1 MPDDLPI
8 LFDFPSSPEAMF
20 GDGPGGERELPVVPL
35 INTVLFPHMLT
46 PLFVGRE
53 RSVIAVEEAMN
64 GDRTILAVAQREQDA
79 DDVGPTD
86 LFGVGVEAV
95 IQRVLKMPDGSTSIV
110 VQGQRRMRVLGFAQE
125 RPSLHARAVPI
136 YGDEEK
142 TIAVEAMMRAVL
154 SLFEKVVK
162 LSRTLP
168 DNSYIMAMNVD
179 EPGWLADL
187 IASTLPLDVP
197 RRQEIL
203 ETLDPE
209 ERLRRLSIMLT
220 QELDV
225 LELESRIHTQVQK
238 EVDRSQ
244 REFFLRE
251 QMKAIQRELGQED
264 PLQRELMELREKV
277 LAAGM
282 PEKVQ
287 HKATEELDR
296 MEAMS
301 PAVPEYSVIRTY
313 LDWLL
318 DLPWKQQTEDNHDLI
333 VAARVLD
340 HNHYG
345 LPKVKERILEF
356 MAVRYLAGS
365 RLKAPILCF
374 VGPPGVGKTSLGR
387 SIAEAL
393 GRKFVRISLGGVHDE
408 AEIRG
413 HRRTY
418 IGAMPGR
425 VIKTMKDA
433 ATVNP
438 LFMLDEV
445 DKLGSDFRG
454 DPSSALLEVLDP
466 EQNVSFVDHY
476 LDVPYDLS
484 RVMFVTTANLLDPIP
499 PALLDRMEVIHLP
512 GYTEEEKLQIA
523 RQFLVPKQ
531 LEANGLWSVANGQ
544 ASVALAPDLSAD
556 TENQESANNG
566 QPTTDDGPLTT
577 DDGPLTTG
585 NEPLTTDIGQP
596 TTDNGPLTTDDGQL
610 TTDNGLL
617 TTHNGPLVRFG
628 EAALRQMIGSYTYEA
643 GVRNLER
650 EIGAVCRK
658 IARRVAEG
666 RAFPRMIQ
674 PPLLA
679 KYLGP
684 PRRSYGL
691 AELRDQI
698 GVATGMTW
706 TANGGDVMAVEVSI
720 MKGKGVLTLTGKLGD
735 VMRESA
741 QAALSFARANAE
753 RLGIYSRPFDELDIH
768 IHVPEG
774 AVPKDGPSAG
784 ITIATALVSALS
796 GQAVKRDVA
805 MTGEITLRGRVLPVG
820 GVKEKVLGAHRAGI
834 RMIIMP
840 GKNERDIAEVP
851 SQVKR
856 RLMFTYVE
864 HMDEVI
870 AAAFC
875 ESPLKD
881 DPPVVSVQ
889 ES

>member
-1 MPDDLPI
+1 MPEDLPI
-8 LFDFPSSPEAMF
+8 LFDFPNSPEDRL
-20 GDGPGGERELPVVPL
+20 GETQGGQRELPVVPL

-53 RSVIAVEEAMN
+53 RSVAAVEDAMEH
-64 GDRTILAVAQREQDA
+64 DRAILAIAQREQDSE
-79 DDVGPTD
+79 DVGEGD
-86 LFGVGVEAV
+86 LFTIGVEAH

-110 VQGQRRMRVLGFAQE
+110 VQGRRRMRVLQYTAE
-125 RPSLHARAVPI
+125 RPMLRANAAAI
-136 YGDEEK
+136 YSDEDK
-142 TIAVEAMMRAVL
+142 SIAVEAMMRAVL

-168 DNSYIMAMNVD
+168 DDSYIMAMNVD

-203 ETLDPE
+203 ETVDPE

-238 EVDRSQ
+238 EVDKSQ

-264 PLQRELMELREKV
+264 PLQRELLDLRERIS
-277 LAAGM
+277 AAGM
-282 PEKVQ
+282 PDKVQ
-287 HKATEELDR
+287 LKAFDELDR

-301 PAVPEYSVIRTY
+301 PAAPEYSVIRTY

-318 DLPWKQQTEDNHDLI
+318 DLPWAQQTADTHDL
-333 VAARVLD
+333 VAAAHTLD
-340 HNHYG
+340 RNHYG
-345 LPKVKERILEF
+345 LPRIKERMLEF
-356 MAVRYLAGS
+356 MAVRQLAGP
-365 RLKAPILCF
+365 RLKSPILCF

-393 GRKFVRISLGGVHDE
+393 GRHFVRISLGGIHDE

-425 VIKTMKDA
+425 ILKAMKDA
-433 ATVNP
+433 GTINP
-438 LFMLDEV
+438 LFMLDEI

-454 DPSSALLEVLDP
+454 DPASALLEVLDP
-466 EQNVSFVDHY
+466 EQNNAFADHY
-476 LDVPYDLS
+476 LDVAYDLS

-499 PALLDRMEVIHLP
+499 PPLRDRMEVIELP

-531 LEANGLWSVANGQ
+531 IEANGLAGSQRLG
-544 ASVALAPDLSAD
+544 
-556 TENQESANNG
+556 
-566 QPTTDDGPLTT
+566 DDSPPAGWHIPA
-577 DDGPLTTG
+577 TG
-585 NEPLTTDIGQP
+585 L
-596 TTDNGPLTTDDGQL
+596 
-610 TTDNGLL
+610 
-617 TTHNGPLVRFG
+617 HFG
-628 EAALRQMIGSYTYEA
+628 EKALRYLIRGYTYEA

-650 EIGAVCRK
+650 EIGSICRK
-658 IARRVAEG
+658 VARRVAEG
-666 RAFPRMIQ
+666 RPFSRTVTPALIG
-674 PPLLA
+674 

-684 PRRSYGL
+684 PPRSHGA
-691 AELRDQI
+691 AEARDEV
-698 GVATGMTW
+698 GVATGLSW
-706 TANGGDVMAVEVSI
+706 TANGGDTMAIEVSV
-720 MKGKGVLTLTGKLGD
+720 MEGRGTLTLTGQLGD

-741 QAALSFARANAE
+741 QAALSFARANAS
-753 RLGIYSRPFDELDIH
+753 RLGIDDRRFDKIDIH

-784 ITIATALVSALS
+784 ITLATALISALT
-796 GQAVKRDVA
+796 GRCVKRDVA

-820 GVKEKVLGAHRAGI
+820 GVKEKILGAHRAGI
-834 RMIIMP
+834 STIILP
-840 GKNERDIAEVP
+840 RRNEHDLAEVP
-851 SQVKR
+851 GHVKR
-856 RLMFTYVE
+856 RLAFVYVE
-864 HMDEVI
+864 HMDEVLAQAFREPFPEGHQAVRNGRRARPQKL
-870 AAAFC
+870 AA
-875 ESPLKD
+875 PR
-881 DPPVVSVQ
+881 
-889 ES
+889 

>member
-8 LFDFPSSPEAMF
+8 LFDFPSSPEAGF
-20 GDGPGGERELPVVPL
+20 DESQGGERELPIVPL

-53 RSVIAVEEAMN
+53 RSVAAVEQAMDN
-64 GDRTILAVAQREQDA
+64 DRTILAVAQREQDTE
-79 DDVGPTD
+79 DVGPSD
-86 LFGVGVEAV
+86 LFDVGVEAH

-110 VQGQRRMRVLGFAQE
+110 VQGRRRMRVVDFVGE
-125 RPSLHARAVPI
+125 RPMLRARAAPI
-136 YGDEEK
+136 YSDEEK
-142 TIAVEAMMRAVL
+142 SISVEAMMRAVL
-154 SLFEKVVK
+154 SLFERVVK

-168 DNSYIMAMNVD
+168 DDSYIMAMNVD

-203 ETLDPE
+203 ETTDPE

-238 EVDRSQ
+238 EVDKSQ

-264 PLQRELMELREKV
+264 PLQRDLLELREKIFT
-277 LAAGM
+277 AGM

-287 HKATEELDR
+287 IKATEELER

-301 PAVPEYSVIRTY
+301 PAAPEYSVIRTY

-318 DLPWKQQTEDNHDLI
+318 DLPWTQQTEDTHDLI
-333 VAARVLD
+333 AAAQTLD
-340 HNHYG
+340 RNHYG
-345 LPKVKERILEF
+345 LANVKERMLEF
-356 MAVRYLAGS
+356 MAVRQLAGS

-393 GRKFVRISLGGVHDE
+393 GRRFVRISLGGIHDE

-418 IGAMPGR
+418 IGALPGR
-425 VIKTMKDA
+425 IIKAMKDVG
-433 ATVNP
+433 TINP
-438 LFMLDEV
+438 VFMLDEI

-454 DPSSALLEVLDP
+454 DPASALLEVLDP
-466 EQNVSFVDHY
+466 EQNNAFTDHY
-476 LDVPYDLS
+476 LDAAYDLS

-499 PALLDRMEVIHLP
+499 PALRDRMEVIQLP

-531 LEANGLWSVANGQ
+531 LDANGLTANVETFER
-544 ASVALAPDLSAD
+544 SKVETLIMP
-556 TENQESANNG
+556 QEL
-566 QPTTDDGPLTT
+566 QF
-577 DDGPLTTG
+577 
-585 NEPLTTDIGQP
+585 NEP
-596 TTDNGPLTTDDGQL
+596 
-610 TTDNGLL
+610 
-617 TTHNGPLVRFG
+617 
-628 EAALRQMIGSYTYEA
+628 ALRLIIRSYTYEA

-650 EIGAVCRK
+650 EIGSICRK
-658 IARRVAEG
+658 VARRIAEG
-666 RAFPRMIQ
+666 RPYPHIVTPAVIG
-674 PPLLA
+674 

-684 PRRSYGL
+684 PHRTHGV
-691 AELRDQI
+691 AELRDEV
-698 GVATGMTW
+698 GVATGLSW
-706 TANGGDVMAVEVSI
+706 TANGGDTMAIEVSV
-720 MKGKGVLTLTGKLGD
+720 MEGKGTLTLTGQLGD

-741 QAALSFARANAE
+741 QAALSFARANAK
-753 RLGIYSRPFDELDIH
+753 RLGIDDRRFDKTDIH

-784 ITIATALVSALS
+784 ITLAIALISALTS
-796 GQAVKRDVA
+796 QAIKHDVA

-820 GVKEKVLGAHRAGI
+820 GIKEKVLGAHRAGI
-834 RMIIMP
+834 RTVILP
-840 GKNERDIAEVP
+840 RHNERDIDEVP
-851 SQVKR
+851 GHVKR
-856 RLMFTYVE
+856 RLAFVYVD

-870 AAAFC
+870 ASAFC
-875 ESPLKD
+875 APPTQIHPAKRNAKD
-881 DPPVVSVQ
+881 DKAQKLIAAS
-889 ES
+889 

>member
-8 LFDFPSSPEAMF
+8 LFDFPSSPDSLLV
-20 GDGPGGERELPVVPL
+20 DGQAGERELPVVPL

-53 RSVIAVEEAMN
+53 RSVAAVEEAMA
-64 GDRTILAVAQREQDA
+64 GERTVLAVAQREADA
-79 DDVGPTD
+79 DDVGPND
-86 LFGVGVEAV
+86 LYGMGVEAS

-110 VQGQRRMRVLGFAQE
+110 VQGQRRMRVVDFIQE
-125 RPSLHARAVPI
+125 RPVLRARAMPV
-136 YGDEEK
+136 YGEEEK

-168 DNSYIMAMNVD
+168 DDSYIMAMNVD

-251 QMKAIQRELGQED
+251 QMKVIQRELGQED
-264 PLQRELMELREKV
+264 PLQRELLELREKIGI
-277 LAAGM
+277 AGM

-287 HKATEELDR
+287 TKAYEELER
-296 MEAMS
+296 MESMP
-301 PAVPEYSVIRTY
+301 PAAPEYAVIRTY

-318 DLPWKQQTEDNHDLI
+318 DLPWTQQTEDNHDLI
-333 VAARVLD
+333 AAARSLD
-340 HNHYG
+340 RNHYG
-345 LPKVKERILEF
+345 LPKVKERVLEF
-356 MAVRYLAGS
+356 MAVRQLAGA

-374 VGPPGVGKTSLGR
+374 SGPPGVGKTSLGR

-393 GRKFVRISLGGVHDE
+393 GRRFVRISLGGIHDE

-418 IGAMPGR
+418 IGALPGR
-425 VIKTMKDA
+425 VVKTMKDA
-433 ATVNP
+433 GTINP
-438 LFMLDEV
+438 VFMLDEV

-454 DPSSALLEVLDP
+454 DPAAALLEVLDP
-466 EQNVSFVDHY
+466 EQNHSFTDHY

-484 RVMFVTTANLLDPIP
+484 RVMFIATANLLDPIP
-499 PALLDRMEVIHLP
+499 PALRDRMEVLQLP

-523 RQFLVPKQ
+523 RQFLIPKQ
-531 LEANGLWSVANGQ
+531 LEANGLTRTESAELRTEAPPLNDQHPGLGIQ
-544 ASVALAPDLSAD
+544 ASALSIQHSALNDQHPVPSPQPSVLSP
-556 TENQESANNG
+556 
-566 QPTTDDGPLTT
+566 QPSL
-577 DDGPLTTG
+577 
-585 NEPLTTDIGQP
+585 
-596 TTDNGPLTTDDGQL
+596 
-610 TTDNGLL
+610 
-617 TTHNGPLVRFG
+617 RFG
-628 EAALRQMIGSYTYEA
+628 EATLRQLIRSYTYEA

-650 EIGAVCRK
+650 EIGAICRK
-658 IARRVAEG
+658 IARRVAED
-666 RAFPRMIQ
+666 RPVPRVI
-674 PPLLA
+674 PPTLLS

-684 PRRSYGL
+684 PRHAHGL
-691 AELRDQI
+691 AEERDEV
-698 GVATGMTW
+698 GVATGMFW
-706 TANGGDVMAVEVSI
+706 TANGGDTLTVEVSI
-720 MKGKGVLTLTGKLGD
+720 MDGKGTLIMTGQLGD

-741 QAALSFARANAE
+741 QAALSFARANAL
-753 RLGIYSRPFDELDIH
+753 RLGIEARRFETSDIH
-768 IHVPEG
+768 IHLPEG

-784 ITIATALVSALS
+784 ITLAIALISALT
-796 GQAVKRDVA
+796 GRAIRRDVA
-805 MTGEITLRGRVLPVG
+805 MTGEITLRGRVLAVG

-834 RMIIMP
+834 RTIILP
-840 GKNERDIAEVP
+840 VKNERDIAEVP
-851 SQVKR
+851 AQVKR
-856 RLMFTYVE
+856 RLSFVYVE
-864 HMDEVI
+864 HMDEVF
-870 AAAFC
+870 ASAFC
-875 ESPLKD
+875 DEPPRGDREQGTGNREESGNL
-881 DPPVVSVQ
+881 
-889 ES
+889 

>member
-8 LFDFPSSPEAMF
+8 LFDFPSSPEAAVVE
-20 GDGPGGERELPVVPL
+20 GQRGERELPVVPL

-53 RSVIAVEEAMN
+53 RSVAAVEEAME
-64 GDRTILAVAQREQDA
+64 GDRTILAVAQREQDT
-79 DDVGPTD
+79 DDVGPNE
-86 LFGVGVEAV
+86 LFGVGVEAH

-110 VQGQRRMRVLGFAQE
+110 VQGRRRMRVLGFAQE
-125 RPSLHARAVPI
+125 RPMLRARAIPI
-136 YGDEEK
+136 YGEEER
-142 TIAVEAMMRAVL
+142 TIAIEAMMRAVL

-168 DNSYIMAMNVD
+168 DDSYIMAMNVD

-187 IASTLPLDVP
+187 IASTLPLDIA

-203 ETLDPE
+203 ETIDPE

-238 EVDRSQ
+238 EVDKSQ

-264 PLQRELMELREKV
+264 PLQREMLELREKI
-277 LAAGM
+277 LTSGM

-287 HKATEELDR
+287 LKATEELER

-301 PAVPEYSVIRTY
+301 PAAPEYSVIRTY

-318 DLPWKQQTEDNHDLI
+318 DLPWTTQSDDTYDLI
-333 VAARVLD
+333 EAAHTLD
-340 HNHYG
+340 RNHYG
-345 LPKVKERILEF
+345 LPKIKERILEF
-356 MAVRYLAGS
+356 MAVRQLAGA
-365 RLKAPILCF
+365 RLKSPILCF

-393 GRKFVRISLGGVHDE
+393 GRRFARVSLGGIHDE

-418 IGAMPGR
+418 IGALPGR
-425 VIKTMKDA
+425 IIKTMKDIGMI
-433 ATVNP
+433 NP
-438 LFMLDEV
+438 VFMLDEI

-454 DPSSALLEVLDP
+454 DPASALLEVLDP
-466 EQNVSFVDHY
+466 EQNYAFTDHY
-476 LDVPYDLS
+476 LDVHYDLS
-484 RVMFVTTANLLDPIP
+484 KVMFITTANLLDPIP
-499 PALLDRMEVIHLP
+499 PPLRDRMEVIQLP

-531 LEANGLWSVANGQ
+531 LEANGL
-544 ASVALAPDLSAD
+544 ASDVETLERLNVQTFNPN
-556 TENQESANNG
+556 T
-566 QPTTDDGPLTT
+566 PL
-577 DDGPLTTG
+577 
-585 NEPLTTDIGQP
+585 Q
-596 TTDNGPLTTDDGQL
+596 
-610 TTDNGLL
+610 
-617 TTHNGPLVRFG
+617 FS
-628 EAALRQMIGSYTYEA
+628 EAALRQLIRSYTYEA

-658 IARRVAEG
+658 VARRVAE
-666 RAFPRMIQ
+666 RRPFPRVVT
-674 PPLLA
+674 PALLI

-684 PRRSYGL
+684 AHRAHGV
-691 AELRDQI
+691 AELRDEV
-698 GVATGMTW
+698 GVATGLSW
-706 TANGGDVMAVEVSI
+706 TANGGDTMAIEVSV
-720 MKGKGVLTLTGKLGD
+720 MEGKGTLTLTGQLGD

-741 QAALSFARANAE
+741 QAALSFARANAR
-753 RLGIYSRPFDELDIH
+753 RLKIDDRRFDKIDIH

-784 ITIATALVSALS
+784 ITLATALISALS
-796 GQAVKRDVA
+796 SQAVKHDVA

-820 GVKEKVLGAHRAGI
+820 GVKEKILGAHRAGI
-834 RMIIMP
+834 RTVILP
-840 GKNERDIAEVP
+840 RDNERDLAEVP
-851 SQVKR
+851 GHVKR
-856 RLMFTYVE
+856 KLAFLYVD
-864 HMDEVI
+864 HMDDVI
-870 AAAFC
+870 AGALC
-875 ESPLKD
+875 VPPLAD
-881 DPPVVSVQ
+881 SSVALKRNGKR
-889 ES
+889 EKTVKIGA

>member
-8 LFDFPSSPEAMF
+8 LFDFPSSPAAGFVE
-20 GDGPGGERELPVVPL
+20 GQSGERELPVVPL

-53 RSVIAVEEAMN
+53 RSAAAVEEAMG
-64 GDRTILAVAQREQDA
+64 GDRTILAVAQREQDT
-79 DDVGPTD
+79 DDVGPAD
-86 LFGVGVEAV
+86 LFGVGVEAH

-110 VQGQRRMRVLGFAQE
+110 VQGRRRMRVLDFAQE
-125 RPSLHARAVPI
+125 RPMLLARVLPI
-136 YGDEEK
+136 YGEEEK
-142 TIAVEAMMRAVL
+142 TIAIEAMMRAVL

-168 DNSYIMAMNVD
+168 DDSYIMAMNVD

-203 ETLDPE
+203 ETIDPE

-238 EVDRSQ
+238 EVDKSQ

-264 PLQRELMELREKV
+264 PIQRELLELREKTLTV
-277 LAAGM
+277 GM

-287 HKATEELDR
+287 LKATEELER
-296 MEAMS
+296 LEAMS
-301 PAVPEYSVIRTY
+301 PASPEYSVIRTY

-318 DLPWKQQTEDNHDLI
+318 DLPWTTQTEDTYDLI
-333 VAARVLD
+333 EAARTLD
-340 HNHYG
+340 RNHYG
-345 LPKVKERILEF
+345 LPKIKERILEF
-356 MAVRYLAGS
+356 MAVRQLAGP

-393 GRKFVRISLGGVHDE
+393 GRRFARISLGGIHDE

-418 IGAMPGR
+418 IGALPGR

-433 ATVNP
+433 GTINP
-438 LFMLDEV
+438 VFMLDEI

-454 DPSSALLEVLDP
+454 DPASALLEVLDP
-466 EQNVSFVDHY
+466 EQNHSFTDHY
-476 LDVPYDLS
+476 LDVHYDLS
-484 RVMFVTTANLLDPIP
+484 KVMFITTANLLDPIP
-499 PALLDRMEVIHLP
+499 PPLRDRMEVIQLP

-531 LEANGLWSVANGQ
+531 LDANGLANDELQSPGFPDDR
-544 ASVALAPDLSAD
+544 ATNGKIDAALQFS
-556 TENQESANNG
+556 
-566 QPTTDDGPLTT
+566 
-577 DDGPLTTG
+577 
-585 NEPLTTDIGQP
+585 EP
-596 TTDNGPLTTDDGQL
+596 
-610 TTDNGLL
+610 
-617 TTHNGPLVRFG
+617 
-628 EAALRQMIGSYTYEA
+628 ALRQLIRSYTYEA

-650 EIGAVCRK
+650 EIGSICRK
-658 IARRVAEG
+658 VARRVAEG
-666 RAFPRMIQ
+666 RPFPRIVR
-674 PPLLA
+674 PPLLS

-684 PRRSYGL
+684 PHRTHGL
-691 AELRDQI
+691 AELRDEV
-698 GVATGMTW
+698 GVATGLSW
-706 TANGGDVMAVEVSI
+706 TANGGDTMAIEVSV
-720 MKGKGVLTLTGKLGD
+720 MEGKGTLTLTGQLGD

-741 QAALSFARANAE
+741 QAALSFARANAK
-753 RLGIYSRPFDELDIH
+753 RLGIDDRRFDKTDIH

-784 ITIATALVSALS
+784 ITLATALISALTS
-796 GQAVKRDVA
+796 QAVKRDVA

-820 GVKEKVLGAHRAGI
+820 GVKEKILGAHRAGI
-834 RMIIMP
+834 RTIILP
-840 GKNERDIAEVP
+840 RQNERDIAEVP
-851 SQVKR
+851 AHVKR
-856 RLMFTYVE
+856 RLSFVYVE
-864 HMDEVI
+864 YMDEVI
-870 AAAFC
+870 AGAFC
-875 ESPLKD
+875 EPPAGQPPLAPKPNGKRDKD
-881 DPPVVSVQ
+881 IKITA
-889 ES
+889 

>member
-1 MPDDLPI
+1 MPEDLPI
-8 LFDFPSSPEAMF
+8 LFDFPSSPESRYVE
-20 GDGPGGERELPVVPL
+20 GQGGERELPIVPL

-53 RSVIAVEEAMN
+53 RSVAAVEEAME
-64 GDRTILAVAQREQDA
+64 GDRTILAIAQREQDA
-79 DDVGPTD
+79 EDVGPGE
-86 LFGVGVEAV
+86 LFGIGVEAH

-110 VQGQRRMRVLGFAQE
+110 VQGRRRMRLIDFTAE
-125 RPSLHARAVPI
+125 RPMLRARAQPI
-136 YGDEEK
+136 YSEEEK

-168 DNSYIMAMNVD
+168 DDSYIMAMNVD

-187 IASTLPLDVP
+187 IASTLPLDVS

-203 ETLDPE
+203 ETIDAE

-238 EVDRSQ
+238 EVDKSQ

-264 PLQRELMELREKV
+264 PLQRELLELREKI

-287 HKATEELDR
+287 TKASEELDR

-301 PAVPEYSVIRTY
+301 PAAPEYSVIRTY
-313 LDWLL
+313 VDWLL
-318 DLPWKQQTEDNHDLI
+318 DLPWTQQTEDTHDLI
-333 VAARVLD
+333 EAAHTLD
-340 HNHYG
+340 RNHYG

-356 MAVRYLAGS
+356 MAVRQLAGA

-393 GRKFVRISLGGVHDE
+393 GRRFVRISLGGVHDE

-418 IGAMPGR
+418 IGALPGR
-425 VIKTMKDA
+425 IVKTMKDA
-433 ATVNP
+433 ATINP
-438 LFMLDEV
+438 VFMLDEI

-454 DPSSALLEVLDP
+454 DPAAALLEVLDP
-466 EQNVSFVDHY
+466 EQNNAFTDHY

-484 RVMFVTTANLLDPIP
+484 RVMFITTANLLDPVP
-499 PALLDRMEVIHLP
+499 PALLDRMEVIQLP

-531 LEANGLWSVANGQ
+531 LVANGLAEVEGGDERQGDRAMTID
-544 ASVALAPDLSAD
+544 DLRSSIQTFERSGD
-556 TENQESANNG
+556 QTLQFS
-566 QPTTDDGPLTT
+566 
-577 DDGPLTTG
+577 
-585 NEPLTTDIGQP
+585 EP
-596 TTDNGPLTTDDGQL
+596 
-610 TTDNGLL
+610 
-617 TTHNGPLVRFG
+617 
-628 EAALRQMIGSYTYEA
+628 ALRQLIRSYTYEA

-650 EIGAVCRK
+650 EIGSVCRK
-658 IARRVAEG
+658 VARRVAEG
-666 RAFPRMIQ
+666 RPAARLVTPS
-674 PPLLA
+674 LLV

-684 PRRSYGL
+684 PRRTHGV
-691 AELRDQI
+691 AEEHDEI
-698 GVATGMTW
+698 GVATGLSW
-706 TANGGDVMAVEVSI
+706 TANGGDTMAIEVSV
-720 MKGKGVLTLTGKLGD
+720 MEGKGTLTLTGQLGD

-741 QAALSFARANAE
+741 QAALSFARANAK
-753 RLGIYSRPFDELDIH
+753 RLGVDDRRFDKTDIH

-784 ITIATALVSALS
+784 ITLATALISALTS
-796 GQAVKRDVA
+796 QAIKRDVA

-820 GVKEKVLGAHRAGI
+820 GVKEKILGAHRAGI
-834 RMIIMP
+834 RTIILP
-840 GKNERDIAEVP
+840 RKNERDVAEVP
-851 SQVKR
+851 AHVKR
-856 RLMFTYVE
+856 RLEFIYVE

-870 AAAFC
+870 ASALCAAPHA
-875 ESPLKD
+875 SPDSTGKRNGKRSKAEK
-881 DPPVVSVQ
+881 VSA
-889 ES
+889 

>member
-8 LFDFPSSPEAMF
+8 LFDFPNSPEAHL
-20 GDGPGGERELPVVPL
+20 GEGQSAERELPIVPL

-53 RSVIAVEEAMN
+53 RSVAAVEDAMEH
-64 GDRTILAVAQREQDA
+64 DRTILAIAQREQDTE
-79 DDVGPTD
+79 DVGSSD
-86 LFGVGVEAV
+86 LFTIGVEAH

-110 VQGQRRMRVLGFAQE
+110 VQGRRRMRVRDFTAE
-125 RPSLHARAVPI
+125 RPMLRATATPI
-136 YGDEEK
+136 YSEDDK
-142 TIAVEAMMRAVL
+142 SIAVEAMMRAVL

-168 DNSYIMAMNVD
+168 DDSYIMAMNVD

-203 ETLDPE
+203 ETIDPE

-225 LELESRIHTQVQK
+225 LELETRIHTQVQK
-238 EVDRSQ
+238 EVDKSQ

-264 PLQRELMELREKV
+264 PLQRELLELRERI
-277 LAAGM
+277 LHAGM

-287 HKATEELDR
+287 LKAFDELER

-301 PAVPEYSVIRTY
+301 PAAPEYSVLRTY

-318 DLPWKQQTEDNHDLI
+318 DLPWAQQTDDTDSLI
-333 VAARVLD
+333 DAAQTLD
-340 HNHYG
+340 ANHYG
-345 LPKVKERILEF
+345 LPRIKERMLEF
-356 MAVRYLAGS
+356 MAVRQLAGP
-365 RLKAPILCF
+365 RLKSPILCF

-393 GRKFVRISLGGVHDE
+393 GRHFVRISLGGIHDE

-418 IGAMPGR
+418 IGALPGR
-425 VIKTMKDA
+425 IVKAMKDA
-433 ATVNP
+433 GTINP
-438 LFMLDEV
+438 VFMLDEI

-454 DPSSALLEVLDP
+454 DPSAALLEVLDP
-466 EQNVSFVDHY
+466 EQNNAFTDHY
-476 LDVPYDLS
+476 LDIPYDLS

-499 PALLDRMEVIHLP
+499 PPLRDRMEVIQLP

-531 LEANGLWSVANGQ
+531 LEANGLAPELLDTLDEHSNGVDMTPEHYNVQ
-544 ASVALAPDLSAD
+544 
-556 TENQESANNG
+556 
-566 QPTTDDGPLTT
+566 
-577 DDGPLTTG
+577 
-585 NEPLTTDIGQP
+585 
-596 TTDNGPLTTDDGQL
+596 
-610 TTDNGLL
+610 
-617 TTHNGPLVRFG
+617 FG
-628 EAALRQMIGSYTYEA
+628 EKALRHLIRHYTYEA

-650 EIGAVCRK
+650 EIGSICRK

-666 RAFPRMIQ
+666 RAFPRVVTPAVIE
-674 PPLLA
+674 

-684 PRRSYGL
+684 PIRTHGA
-691 AELRDQI
+691 AEARDEV
-698 GVATGMTW
+698 GVATGLSW
-706 TANGGDVMAVEVSI
+706 TANGGDTMAIEVSV
-720 MKGKGVLTLTGKLGD
+720 MEGRGALTLTGQLGD

-741 QAALSFARANAE
+741 QAALSFARANAR
-753 RLGIYSRPFDELDIH
+753 RLGIDDRRFDKTDIH

-784 ITIATALVSALS
+784 ITLATALISALT
-796 GQAVKRDVA
+796 GRAVKRDVA

-820 GVKEKVLGAHRAGI
+820 GVKEKILGAHRAGI
-834 RMIIMP
+834 GTIILP
-840 GKNERDIAEVP
+840 RKNERDLAEVP
-851 SQVKR
+851 AHVKR
-856 RLMFTYVE
+856 RLSFIHVE
-864 HMDEVI
+864 HMDEVLAQAI
-870 AAAFC
+870 C
-875 ESPLKD
+875 EAPFHEPHARRNGKKAKEKAL
-881 DPPVVSVQ
+881 
-889 ES
+889 

>member
-8 LFDFPSSPEAMF
+8 LFDFPSSPEAALLESQ
-20 GDGPGGERELPVVPL
+20 GGERELPVVPL

-53 RSVIAVEEAMN
+53 RSVAAVEEAMS
-64 GDRTILAVAQREQDA
+64 GERTVLAIAQREA
-79 DDVGPTD
+79 DLDEVGPGD
-86 LFGVGVEAV
+86 LYAMGVEAS

-110 VQGQRRMRVLGFAQE
+110 VQGQRRMRVLDFLQE
-125 RPSLHARAVPI
+125 RPLLRARATPA
-136 YGDEEK
+136 YAEDEK

-168 DNSYIMAMNVD
+168 DDSYIMAMNVD

-251 QMKAIQRELGQED
+251 QMKVIQRELGQED
-264 PLQRELMELREKV
+264 PLQRELIELRERIG
-277 LAAGM
+277 AAGM

-287 HKATEELDR
+287 LKAYEELER
-296 MEAMS
+296 LEAMP
-301 PAVPEYSVIRTY
+301 PAAPEYAVIRTY

-318 DLPWKQQTEDNHDLI
+318 DLPWTQQTDDNHDLI
-333 VAARVLD
+333 AAARILD
-340 HNHYG
+340 RNHYG
-345 LPKVKERILEF
+345 LPRVKERILEF
-356 MAVRYLAGS
+356 MAVRQLAGT

-374 VGPPGVGKTSLGR
+374 AGPPGVGKTSLGR

-393 GRKFVRISLGGVHDE
+393 GRRFVRISLGGVHDE

-418 IGAMPGR
+418 IGALPGR

-433 ATVNP
+433 ATINP
-438 LFMLDEV
+438 VFMLDEV

-454 DPSSALLEVLDP
+454 DPAAALLEVLDP
-466 EQNVSFVDHY
+466 EQNHSFTDHY

-484 RVMFVTTANLLDPIP
+484 RVMFIATANLLDPIP
-499 PALLDRMEVIHLP
+499 PALRDRMEVLQLP

-523 RQFLVPKQ
+523 RQFLIPKQ
-531 LEANGLWSVANGQ
+531 LDANGLTNADDRRPTADDRPRNKEPRTKNKHSIGNGHMFGKPAVA
-544 ASVALAPDLSAD
+544 AD
-556 TENQESANNG
+556 EPGKPFAATIND
-566 QPTTDDGPLTT
+566 TDHAGRNT
-577 DDGPLTTG
+577 DYEL
-585 NEPLTTDIGQP
+585 
-596 TTDNGPLTTDDGQL
+596 
-610 TTDNGLL
+610 
-617 TTHNGPLVRFG
+617 RFG
-628 EAALRQMIGSYTYEA
+628 EMTLRQLIRAYTYEA

-650 EIGAVCRK
+650 EIGAICRK
-658 IARRVAEG
+658 VARRVAEG
-666 RAFPRMIQ
+666 RPAPRVINAT
-674 PPLLA
+674 LLS

-684 PRRSYGL
+684 PRHIHNS
-691 AELRDQI
+691 AEQQDEV
-698 GVATGMTW
+698 GVATGMFW
-706 TANGGDVMAVEVSI
+706 TANGGDTLTVEVSI
-720 MKGKGVLTLTGKLGD
+720 MDGKGNLTLTGQLGD

-741 QAALSFARANAE
+741 QAALSFARANAS
-753 RLGIYSRPFDELDIH
+753 RLGIETRRFEACDIH

-784 ITIATALVSALS
+784 ITLATALISALT
-796 GQAVKRDVA
+796 GRAIRRDVA

-834 RMIIMP
+834 RTIILP
-840 GKNERDIAEVP
+840 TRNERDIAEVP

-856 RLMFTYVE
+856 KLAFIYVDQV
-864 HMDEVI
+864 DEVFVN
-870 AAAFC
+870 AFC
-875 ESPLKD
+875 E
-881 DPPVVSVQ
+881 
-889 ES
+889 E